1 MNTRHVWFK
10 YNNDWCIGELCQK
23 TNQNQ
28 MISSQNGHVID
39 NKYFELSKVY
49 YNGRE
54 HIVDKYYPYKDL
66 QYREINDVINLPL
79 LDEPS
84 ILQSIHSRFELNH
97 IYTNCGE
104 ILISVNPFRFTDLYT
119 DDKKK
124 AFKNKLGVGG
134 CSESHIYN
142 NANKSYYYLSK
153 FNKNQ
158 SILISGESGAGKT
171 QSTKIIIDYLTYLSN
186 PTANANANANPNAN
200 DSKTSSIQSKIIH
213 ANPIVEAF
221 GNAKT
226 IKNDNS
232 SRFGKFIK
240 LYFDNNSN
248 HICGGTIE
256 TFLLEKVRV
265 IKQNGGERN
274 FHIFYEFLNGVSQ
287 EIRDCLQFDKF
298 YNKNDSYLSNGSMDC
313 DADNFRNLSKLL
325 YSIGIDH
332 DKQNDVWKIITF
344 IIVMSEYSYELKMDK
359 LQYLA
364 TLLNTNMTSLMEVLY
379 TKRIIVNDESIHSEQ
394 TEEEFYEARESLI
407 MKLYSRLFEYIVQTV
422 NDNISSSGNKELFIG
437 ILDIFGFESLETNSF
452 EQLCINYA
460 NETLQN
466 QFNKYSLE
474 QEQKEYE
481 LEGIKW
487 DYITFTDNI
496 ECIQLLSGKMGVF
509 KILDEQCKVPNG
521 NDTTFLGRMNKE
533 LETNKYYQCN
543 NVHNQQSFTIKH
555 YADNIDY
562 QVEDFCNKNKDVV
575 SNEIMKLVNEFDLF
589 KSSGGDDVGD
599 NIRNNNNNISRIGSK
614 TISNQFVGQMTDLM
628 SIIEQTGIHYVR
640 CFKPND
646 KDSPVEFNRIKILE
660 QLQNNG
666 ILEAIKVSR
675 HSFPI
680 KYKYNDFKNNYHM
693 LLDGGEVNE
702 KIECLDEKTYQFG
715 KTKIFLKTDAFNAL
729 ENKKEKR
736 INELVIKL
744 QSMGRKYISIV
755 DFLRQKTSALIITTK
770 IRQLIAKCRV
780 DTIRKIKRAITIQ
793 TGIRRFILRSL
804 YLRKKK
810 SINRIIHAI
819 RLFIIV
825 KRNKASVVI
834 TRLFNGHKKWRISRV
849 ICIQSIIRKYIYSWR
864 YQRIKKGV
872 RRFQKAVRRKLFNT
886 GLLKQKIENIQI
898 KLDKAVEDSL
908 RYELLVK
915 EKDAEIKNKDEI
927 IHNLE
932 TRLKDST
939 IINAKKDAI
948 INELNKFTSQLQNK
962 LKEKSITIEKTNEYN
977 NETVNNE
984 NKKLNELVSKLK
996 DENVKLQDF
1005 KKKLFES
1012 EMNIHRLKEDN
1023 NSYVGCLKKNIE
1035 RRLEV
1040 QKELDIVKDENK
1052 HIRQVL
1058 DRNGISDDYILL

>member
-1 MNTRHVWFK
+1 MNNRNVWFK
-10 YNNDWCIGELCQK
+10 YNNDWCIGELHQK

-28 MISSQNGHVID
+28 MISSQNGHLID

-49 YNGRE
+49 YNGVE

-66 QYREINDVINLPL
+66 QYTDINDVINLPL

-84 ILQSIHSRFELNH
+84 ILQSIHSRFEVNH

-119 DDKKK
+119 DEKKK

-134 CSESHIYN
+134 CNESHIYN

-186 PTANANANANPNAN
+186 PMGKANANAN

-213 ANPIVEAF
+213 ANPILESF

-248 HICGGTIE
+248 HICGGTVE

-265 IKQNGGERN
+265 INQNGGERN
-274 FHIFYEFLNGVSQ
+274 FHIFYEFLNGASQ
-287 EIRDCLQFDKF
+287 EIRNHLQFDKF
-298 YNKNDSYLSNGSMDC
+298 FNKNDSYLSNGSMDC
-313 DADNFRNLSKLL
+313 DADNFHNLSKLL

-332 DKQNDVWKIITF
+332 DKQNDIWKIITF

-422 NDNISSSGNKELFIG
+422 NDNISLSGNDNQFIG

-496 ECIQLLSGKMGVF
+496 ECIQLLSGRMGVF

-543 NVHNQQSFTIKH
+543 NVHNQESFTIKH

-562 QVEDFCNKNKDVV
+562 HVGGFCNKNKDVV

-589 KSSGGDDVGD
+589 KSGGGDDVGD
-599 NIRNNNNNISRIGSK
+599 NIRNNNISRIGSK
-614 TISNQFVGQMTDLM
+614 TISKQFVGQMTDLM

-646 KDSPVEFNRIKILE
+646 QDSPIEFNRIKILE

-680 KYKYNDFKNNYHM
+680 KYKYADFKNNYHM
-693 LLDGGEVNE
+693 LLDGGEVQE

-744 QSMGRKYISIV
+744 QSMGRKYISRV
-755 DFLRQKTSALIITTK
+755 DFLRQKTSVLIITTK
-770 IRQLIAKCRV
+770 IRQFIAKCRV
-780 DTIRKIKRAITIQ
+780 DTIRKTKRVITIQ

-825 KRNKASVVI
+825 KRNRASSVI
-834 TRLFNGHKKWRISRV
+834 TRLFRGHKKWRMSRV

-872 RRFQKAVRRKLFNT
+872 CRFQKAVRRKLFNT
-886 GLLKQKIENIQI
+886 GLLKQKIENIQL
-898 KLDKAVEDSL
+898 KLDKAIEDSL
-908 RYELLVK
+908 RYELLVN
-915 EKDAEIKNKDEI
+915 EKDTVIKNKDEI

-932 TRLKDST
+932 SRLKDSVM
-939 IINAKKDAI
+939 INEKKDVMM
-948 INELNKFTSQLQNK
+948 NDLNVLIKQLQSK
-962 LKEKSITIEKTNEYN
+962 LNDNNNGCIKDCGNYHSSMIEEDTN
-977 NETVNNE
+977 
-984 NKKLNELVSKLK
+984 KLNELIDTLKSENDKLK
-996 DENVKLQDF
+996 TF
-1005 KKKLFES
+1005 KKKLFDS

-1052 HIRQVL
+1052 YIRQVL

>member
-1 MNTRHVWFK
+1 MNNRHVWFK
-10 YNNDWCIGELCQK
+10 HNNDWCIGELCQK

-49 YNGRE
+49 YNGKE
-54 HIVDKYYPYKDL
+54 HVVNKYYPYKDL

-124 AFKNKLGVGG
+124 AFKDKLGNGG
-134 CSESHIYN
+134 CNESHIYN

-186 PTANANANANPNAN
+186 PMGNAN

-213 ANPIVEAF
+213 ANPILEAF

-274 FHIFYEFLNGVSQ
+274 FHIFYEFLNGASQ
-287 EIRDCLQFDKF
+287 EIRDCLQFNKF
-298 YNKNDSYLSNGSMDC
+298 FNKNDSYLSNGSMDC

-332 DKQNDVWKIITF
+332 DKQNDIWKIITF

-394 TEEEFYEARESLI
+394 TEEEFYEARESLV
-407 MKLYSRLFEYIVQTV
+407 MKLYSRLFEYIVATV
-422 NDNISSSGNKELFIG
+422 NENISLSGNEDRFIG

-521 NDTTFLGRMNKE
+521 NDITFLGRMNKE

-555 YADNIDY
+555 YADKIDY
-562 QVEDFCNKNKDVV
+562 QITSFCDKNKDVV
-575 SNEIMKLVNEFDLF
+575 SNEIMKLVNGFDLF
-589 KSSGGDDVGD
+589 KSNSVGGCNSD
-599 NIRNNNNNISRIGSK
+599 NNNNNNNISRIGSK

-628 SIIEQTGIHYVR
+628 SIIEHTGIHYVR

-646 KDSPVEFNRIKILE
+646 KDSPLEFNRIKILE

-680 KYKYNDFKNNYHM
+680 KYKYADFKNNYHM
-693 LLDGGEVNE
+693 LLDGGEVQE

-744 QSMGRKYISIV
+744 QSIGRKYISRV
-755 DFLRQKTSALIITTK
+755 DFLLQKSSALIITTK

-780 DTIRKIKRAITIQ
+780 DTIRKTKRVITIQ
-793 TGIRRFILRSL
+793 TSIRRFILRSL

-825 KRNKASVVI
+825 KRNRASSVI
-834 TRLFNGHKKWRISRV
+834 TRLFRGHKRWRISRV

-864 YQRIKKGV
+864 YQRIKKGILT
-872 RRFQKAVRRKLFNT
+872 FQKAVRRKLFNT
-886 GLLKQKIENIQI
+886 GLLKQKIENIQSN
-898 KLDKAVEDSL
+898 LDKAVEDSL
-908 RYELLVK
+908 RYELLVN
-915 EKDAEIKNKDEI
+915 EKDTVIKNKDEI

-932 TRLKDST
+932 TRLNDST
-939 IINAKKDAI
+939 IINEKKDVMMD
-948 INELNKFTSQLQNK
+948 ELSVLIKQLQSK
-962 LKEKSITIEKTNEYN
+962 LNHNNNGGNHHSSMIEEDTN
-977 NETVNNE
+977 
-984 NKKLNELVSKLK
+984 KLNELIDTLKSENDKLK
-996 DENVKLQDF
+996 TF

-1052 HIRQVL
+1052 YIRQVL
-1058 DRNGISDDYILL
+1058 DQNGIRDDYILL